1 MSRKKKPVDF
11 TGPEYKELVSKVS
24 IKAQSTKPKSITFKT
39 PNQRHYYETI
49 MDNQITI
56 ATGVAGTAKTFL
68 ACYAA
73 LVQLDEGDVD
83 EIIITKPTVEI
94 GKTQG
99 YLPGDLDEKMEPFVA
114 SVVHCLNQLIGESR
128 TNDLMYSKKK
138 IKVLPLQMI
147 RGLTL
152 DNCFI
157 IADEMQNADYTQL
170 KALLTRLG
178 DNSTLVINGDVEQTD
193 LKEHSGLPAAMEVLE
208 GIEGV
213 GYVEFTIDDI
223 VRSGIV
229 KDIIISYHHYEKKH
243 K

>member
-1 MSRKKKPVDF
+1 MSRRKKSVDL
-11 TGPEYKELVSKVS
+11 TGPQYKELVTKVAE
-24 IKAQSTKPKSITFKT
+24 KAQSTKPKSISFKT

-73 LVQLDEGDVD
+73 LIQLTEGDVE
-83 EIIITKPTVEI
+83 EIIITKPTIEI

-99 YLPGDLDEKMEPFVA
+99 YLPGDLDEKMEPFTA
-114 SVVHCLNQLIGESR
+114 SVVNCFHQLIGEAQ
-128 TNDLMYSKKK
+128 TNNLMYSKKK

-152 DNCFI
+152 DDCFI
-157 IADEMQNADYTQL
+157 ICDEGQNADYPQL

-178 DNSTLVINGDVEQTD
+178 ENSTLVINGDVEQTD
-193 LKEHSGLPAAMEVLE
+193 LKESSGLPAAIQVLD

-213 GYVEFTIDDI
+213 GFVEFGIDDI

-229 KDIIISYHHYEKKH
+229 KDIIISYHNYEKKL